1 MGRFVSRIL
10 KTLGLVL
17 PALAFVLVVL
27 HFASDDSEPPAS
39 AAPAPAQAKVVCPT
53 KAAIANADEPADAR
67 HLMPAKPPKPAA
79 PPKRPEKK
87 KAKKKD
93 PPPAE
98 PATTPIVWTQP
109 GMSVEVRDAPNG
121 ALVQTQGPE
130 TEFGSPTVFS
140 VQRER
145 KRWLGVSTPLVP
157 NGELGWIR
165 ADPGTL
171 VAGHVDL
178 SIEVDLS
185 DRTTTLMQG
194 DEVVRSWSVAIG
206 EPDTP
211 TPTGTFAVT
220 DTFIGG
226 LNPVYGCCA
235 VAISATQPYLPST
248 WMGGN
253 RIAFHGTG
261 GPLGVAASN
270 GCIRSA
276 DSDVLAL
283 VETVPL
289 GTPVTIRD

>member
-1 MGRFVSRIL
+1 MSSSGGGLRHFTTRIL
-10 KTLGLVL
+10 QTVALVL

-27 HFASDDSEPPAS
+27 HFAGDDSEPPAS
-39 AAPAPAQAKVVCPT
+39 AAVTVVVQANVQGPT
-53 KAAIANADEPADAR
+53 EAAFADAKQPADTQ
-67 HLMPAKPPKPAA
+67 HVMPAKPA
-79 PPKRPEKK
+79 R
-87 KAKKKD
+87 KD
-93 PPPAE
+93 PPSTDP
-98 PATTPIVWTQP
+98 PTTPIVWALR
-109 GMSVEVRDAPNG
+109 GKSVEIHDAPDG
-121 ALVQTQGPE
+121 SLVATQGPE

-140 VQRER
+140 VQEE
-145 KRWLGVSTPLVP
+145 KQGWLGVSTPLMA

-165 ADPGTL
+165 ADLDTL
-171 VAGHVDL
+171 GVGYVDL

-185 DRTTTLMQG
+185 DRTSTLRQG
-194 DEVVRSWSVAIG
+194 DEVLRSWPVTVGAAES
-206 EPDTP
+206 T
-211 TPTGTFAVT
+211 TPTGTYAVT
-220 DTFIGG
+220 DTFLGG

-235 VAISATQPYLPST
+235 VAISATQPNLPST

-276 DSDVLAL
+276 DEDVRAL